1 MIAMFAAGDKVVCPM
16 HGAGI
21 IEGIENREMDG
32 ESKRYYVVSLTTGNM
47 KIMVPAEIDTPLIRA
62 ITSAEEAAKL
72 VRSIHD
78 METDQNTNWSKR
90 YRDNMDRLKSGDLWE
105 TARVYKSLIIR
116 NREKTLSAGERK
128 MLHCAKQILV
138 SELTLSLEKEI
149 EEIEDMIHNA
159 IG

>member
-1 MIAMFAAGDKVVCPM
+1 MFAAGDKVVCPM

-105 TARVYKSLIIR
+105 TAQGL
-116 NREKTLSAGERK
+116 
-128 MLHCAKQILV
+128 
-138 SELTLSLEKEI
+138 
-149 EEIEDMIHNA
+149 
-159 IG
+159 